1 MSRRLTALLVLIV
14 VLPTGVLA
22 WLAIRGVRYER
33 GRVAGQL
40 RAAAESRLADVDARI
55 QRVLEDRARR
65 LLEVEVFSTGDTDG
79 WREFARTTPEVT
91 QVAVQAAD
99 GRLLHPP
106 LDSGLSDAERD
117 FLLRIRQILVER
129 LLGSQTERIGDV
141 DTQQVSL
148 PAADHG
154 WYAWYWDTGLHLIFW
169 RRDSSGRLIAVELD
183 RVRLLAD
190 LLVELSTDPGRA
202 ESSTSWGRI
211 VLEDSQGRVIFQ
223 SAAAATEAISVD
235 VVERRLSPPL
245 GAWNLRAEYWAGGTV
260 GALGTFLRLAGLIM
274 VAALLAGL
282 AFIFHRESSRELREA
297 SERVGFVNQV
307 SHELRTPLTNIRLYA
322 ELLERR
328 LAEDDENRSYL
339 DIIVAESGRL
349 SRLIGN
355 VLSFARRNRGSL
367 VIYPVEGL
375 VDDTLRSVV
384 DQFRPSLEGKGIE
397 IALDMAAPRPIRFDP
412 DAVEQVVG
420 NLLSNVE
427 KYAGGGKMVEIASR
441 QTEMKTVVRVVD
453 HGPGIPAKRQEAVF
467 EPFVRL
473 SDRLTEGVSGTGIGL
488 AIARELA
495 LLQGGELRLL
505 ATEVGACFELE
516 LPDDGQGG
524 SA

>member
-1 MSRRLTALLVLIV
+1 
-14 VLPTGVLA
+14 
-22 WLAIRGVRYER
+22 
-33 GRVAGQL
+33 
-40 RAAAESRLADVDARI
+40 
-55 QRVLEDRARR
+55 
-65 LLEVEVFSTGDTDG
+65 
-79 WREFARTTPEVT
+79 
-91 QVAVQAAD
+91 
-99 GRLLHPP
+99 
-106 LDSGLSDAERD
+106 
-117 FLLRIRQILVER
+117 
-129 LLGSQTERIGDV
+129 
-141 DTQQVSL
+141 
-148 PAADHG
+148 
-154 WYAWYWDTGLHLIFW
+154 
-169 RRDSSGRLIAVELD
+169 
-183 RVRLLAD
+183 
-190 LLVELSTDPGRA
+190 
-202 ESSTSWGRI
+202 
-211 VLEDSQGRVIFQ
+211 
-223 SAAAATEAISVD
+223 
-235 VVERRLSPPL
+235 
-245 GAWNLRAEYWAGGTV
+245 
-260 GALGTFLRLAGLIM
+260 M

-322 ELLERR
+322 ELLQRR
-328 LAEDDENRSYL
+328 LDDDDENGSYL
-339 DIIVAESGRL
+339 EIIVAESGRL

-355 VLSFARRNRGSL
+355 VLSFARRDRGAL
-367 VIYPVEGL
+367 TIYPVEGL

-397 IALDMAAPRPIRFDP
+397 ISLDLAAARPFRFDP

-427 KYAGGGKMVEIASR
+427 KYAGGGKTVEIASR
-441 QTEMKTVVRVVD
+441 QSGMKTVVRVAD
-453 HGPGIPAKRQEAVF
+453 HGPGIPAGREEAVF

-495 LLQGGELRLL
+495 RLHGGELRLL